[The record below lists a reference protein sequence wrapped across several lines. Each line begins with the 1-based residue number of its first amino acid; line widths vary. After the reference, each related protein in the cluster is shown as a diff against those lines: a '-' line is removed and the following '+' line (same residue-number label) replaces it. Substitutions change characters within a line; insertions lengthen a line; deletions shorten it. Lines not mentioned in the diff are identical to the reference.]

1 MSCVAFFSLLCWLAV
16 ITGSQAVSV
25 RSERDLIYNTTSS
38 KLCPTWFQPIWNSS
52 TNEYTCVCTDRLQSV
67 IYCSNETKD
76 VFLSIQFCMTYDE
89 ENDQYNVGNC
99 PFAYFHQPKRGLS
112 FKLPQNLS
120 ELNEDM
126 CGKLN
131 RKGLL
136 CGKCKEG
143 YGRAPYSA
151 HMDCTKCSNSMG
163 WGWYLLIDFVCQTI
177 FFAFLFIFRINVTS
191 PTLSGFVLYCQI
203 VTSVNTV
210 TLFSL
215 VENTPELHNFLGFAK
230 FCFSLINM
238 WKLDF
243 FIVVAPPSCLS
254 ESLSS
259 LQIVGLR
266 YLSAFYP
273 LLLIFL
279 FYVLIKARDLNWKP
293 IVTLW
298 KPLKRAKAKLTQHY
312 KLDQP
317 ITKAFATVFLL
328 SYVKVADVSYSLL
341 LPTQLFNVNGQPT
354 EKRWYYDASS
364 RLFVCNHTLY
374 GILSLF
380 IFLMYLTIPP
390 LLLFVYPFKL
400 FQMCLSKLKY
410 GQNSLKIF
418 MDIMQCH
425 FKDGLDGKRD
435 FRSFSAVYFLI
446 RFVFIIIRLLSV
458 FYGWHYS
465 IISFVFIA
473 CALLVLILRPYK
485 KNRYNF
491 IDCFFLTLL
500 GFEFH
505 VYFVVIVYS
514 ALSGVFRSTIYL
526 LFLLV
531 GFSPILYF
539 FVYFIHHICSAVK
552 LPNKW
557 QAVLDEKRLKLQFM
571 FAHKQR
577 RSTLLS
583 EQDCQDEL
591 ELPDRCV
598 HPELYDSLVVSYND
612 ETTQPATI

>member
-1 MSCVAFFSLLCWLAV
+1 MFLVSTFSLVCSLAAV
-16 ITGSQAVSV
+16 TQAQIS
-25 RSERDLIYNTTSS
+25 TTYRLEGNFTNDASTAW
-38 KLCPTWFQPIWNSS
+38 PTWFQP
-52 TNEYTCVCTDRLQSV
+52 TVNESHSCACTDRLQSF
-67 IYCSNETKD
+67 IHCDNKTKD
-76 VFLSIQFCMTYDE
+76 VFLDIHYCMTYDE
-89 ENDQYNVGNC
+89 EKNRYEVGNC
-99 PFAYFHQPKRGLS
+99 PFAYFHRHERGLS

-120 ELNEDM
+120 ELNEFM
-126 CGKLN
+126 CGGLN
-131 RKGLL
+131 RQGPL
-136 CGKCKEG
+136 CGKCKKG
-143 YGRAPYSA
+143 YGFSPYSA
-151 HMDCTKCSNSMG
+151 HLNCTKCSNSMG

-177 FFAFLFIFRINVTS
+177 FFAILFIFRINVTS
-191 PTLSGFVLYCQI
+191 PTLSGFVLYSQI
-203 VTSVNTV
+203 TTSVNV
-210 TLFSL
+210 ILLYSL
-215 VENTPELHNFLGFAK
+215 VENSPELSSFLGPGAFV
-230 FCFSLINM
+230 LTLVNM

-243 FIVVAPPSCLS
+243 FVVVAPPSCLS

-293 IVTLW
+293 IVILW
-298 KPLKRAKAKLTQHY
+298 KPLRRAKAKLSKHY
-312 KLDQP
+312 KFDQP

-328 SYVKVADVSYSLL
+328 SYVKIADVSYSLF
-341 LPTQLFNVNGQPT
+341 LPTQLYNVSGLPT
-354 EKRWYYDASS
+354 EKRWFYDASVEQFAGDHIGYS
-364 RLFVCNHTLY
+364 
-374 GILSLF
+374 ILSLF
-380 IFLMYLTIPP
+380 IFFTYLFIPP
-390 LLLFVYPFKL
+390 LLLFFYPFKL
-400 FQMCLSKLKY
+400 FQKCLSKLKCR
-410 GQNSLKIF
+410 QNSLKIF

-465 IISFVFIA
+465 IISFMFIA

-505 VYFVVIVYS
+505 AYFVVIVYS
-514 ALSGVFRSTIYL
+514 ALSMVFMSAL
-526 LFLLV
+526 FLVFLLV

-557 QAVLDEKRLKLQFM
+557 QAILNGKRQKLRLI
-571 FAHKQR
+571 FAPKQNQSFPLIEEDR
-577 RSTLLS
+577 LS
-583 EQDCQDEL
+583 QDEL
-591 ELPDRCV
+591 ELPDRFV
-598 HPELYDSLVVSYND
+598 HPELYDSLVRNYVD
-612 ETTQPATI
+612 ETCQPATV